1 MLTMFRYNWQV
12 RDEWF
17 EWCEQVPPDEL
28 VRERIGGVM
37 SILHTLYHIVDN
49 EVDWITSLK
58 GKTSLPYDFTVFDT
72 LDKVMNLSRM
82 HRPEI
87 EEFALN
93 WTPEMDKKVF
103 AGFRNGK
110 SYRFLYGEVIRH
122 VIAHEIHHIG
132 QLSVWARKLGLD
144 PVSAN
149 LIGRGLLESL
159 DK

>member
-17 EWCEQVPPDEL
+17 EWCKQVPPDEL
-28 VRERIGGVM
+28 VRERTGGVR
-37 SILHTLYHIVDN
+37 SILHTFYHITDN
-49 EVDWITSLK
+49 EVDWILSLK

-72 LDKVMNLSRM
+72 LDKVINLSRT

-87 EEFALN
+87 EEFVLSL
-93 WTPEMDKKVF
+93 TPETENKMFGVQ
-103 AGFRNGK
+103 NGK
-110 SYRFLYGEVIRH
+110 TNRFFYWEVVRH

-132 QLSVWARKLGLD
+132 QLAVWARELGLD

-149 LIGRGLLESL
+149 LIGRGLLESSEQ
-159 DK
+159 